1 MGRLS
6 LSLRTPPARFR
17 PSQIQEVASG
27 LFWDPEEYDTSV
39 QRLREG
45 NRKAVSNLAVTAG
58 TPSLISNN
66 GFSQLRCPAGAYLT
80 SITSPVIGSTTQ
92 RWIAGWIRFTAA
104 SAGNNMLLAAQW
116 GGSAAQTSALIYWD
130 GTAINVFYGD
140 GVGGARNWKF
150 GGAAFPTSWTF
161 IAASI
166 DTTLSPDT
174 TRAALS
180 VGLVNQSA
188 TLTASGYT
196 TVDNAALPVQM
207 CRQATTANA
216 NVTDLGPTYLLPAIP
231 SAADQIRIM
240 GFKPPV

>member
-17 PSQIQEVASG
+17 PSQIQAVSSG
-27 LFWDPEEYDTSV
+27 FFWDPEQYDTSL
-39 QRLREG
+39 QAIIEG
-45 NRKAVSNLAVTAG
+45 NKKSALVVTAG

-66 GFSQLRCPAGAYLT
+66 GFQQLRCPAGTYLT
-80 SITSPVIGSTTQ
+80 SVGSVAIGSTTQ

-104 SAGNNMLLAAQW
+104 SAGNNMLLAGQW
-116 GGSAAQTSALIYWD
+116 GGSAAQTSALIFWD
-130 GTAINVFYGD
+130 GTAISVLYGD
-140 GVGGARNWKF
+140 GSAGARQWKF
-150 GGAAFPTSWTF
+150 GGVAFPTSWTF

-196 TVDNAALPVQM
+196 TVINTALPIQM
-207 CRQATTANA
+207 CRQATSANA
-216 NVTDLGPTYLLPAIP
+216 NTTDLGPTYLLPAIP

-240 GFKPPV
+240 GFKPPA